1 MRIKVLGCSGGV
13 GGNSRTTSF
22 LVDQD
27 ILIDAGTGVGEMS
40 LAEMSQID
48 HVFLTHSHLDH
59 IAMLP
64 LLVDS
69 VGFLRLRP
77 ITIYATEET
86 LNILEQHI
94 FNWKVWPDFSKIPDA
109 EQPYVRYCAVR
120 DGETVELNG
129 RRFTPIA
136 VNHVVPAV
144 GYCVDSG
151 EASWVFSGDTTTNDS
166 LWAVVNETGN
176 LRYLVVETAF
186 PNAGKELAMRSKHYC
201 PSLLADDLA
210 KLKRTAELYITHM
223 KPGEIDLTMRELRE
237 DVAAYAP
244 QMLQNGQV
252 FEF

>member
-1 MRIKVLGCSGGV
+1 MKIKVLGCSGGV
-13 GGNSRTTSF
+13 GGNARTTSF
-22 LVDQD
+22 LVDHD

-48 HVFLTHSHLDH
+48 HIFLTHSHLDH
-59 IAMLP
+59 IAILP

-69 VGFLRLRP
+69 VGFLRSRP

-109 EQPYVRYCAVR
+109 EQPYVRYCVVR
-120 DGETVELNG
+120 PGETLELDG
-129 RRFTPIA
+129 RRITPIP

-144 GYCVDSG
+144 GYHLDSG
-151 EASWVFSGDTTTNDS
+151 AASWVFSGDTTTNDT
-166 LWAVVNETGN
+166 LWEAVNHMEN
-176 LRYLVVETAF
+176 LRYLVIETAF

-201 PSLLADDLA
+201 PSLLAEDLL
-210 KLKRTAELYITHM
+210 KLRRSGELFITHM

-237 DVAAYAP
+237 SMTAYAP

-252 FEF
+252 FEI